1 MLLAF
6 HQVRNPA
13 FALSPCTACTFKVPL
28 HTAVAGDDCEGGGV
42 CCPVQG
48 EVASG
53 WGKVRGASARGRALT
68 VIALI
73 GLLRTSICATSHC
86 SASYLGLCSV
96 NLDLRLPSPTSP
108 DPPACCRA
116 SLPRPCA

>member
-1 MLLAF
+1 MYKGGQCPQEVEEVRLAF
-6 HQVRNPA
+6 HQVGNPA

-53 WGKVRGASARGRALT
+53 WGKVRGASARGQ
-68 VIALI
+68 
-73 GLLRTSICATSHC
+73 GMDCHC
-86 SASYLGLCSV
+86 SYRLAADINLRHFPLQCFLSGPLLCQP
-96 NLDLRLPSPTSP
+96 RLA
-108 DPPACCRA
+108 PAFTHI
-116 SLPRPCA
+116 S